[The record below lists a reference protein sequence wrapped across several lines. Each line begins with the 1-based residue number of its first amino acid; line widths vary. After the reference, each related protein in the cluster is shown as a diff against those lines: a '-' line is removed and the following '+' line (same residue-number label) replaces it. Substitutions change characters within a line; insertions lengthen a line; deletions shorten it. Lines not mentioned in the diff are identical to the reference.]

1 MSNNV
6 VLAEQPLVEQIE
18 RGASTALPKNLT
30 HRLGKLEDRHLLHGR
45 WLDCGCADGGY
56 TIAML
61 ERGASQVLGIDV
73 EADRLALAQRQ
84 LAPGSAAYA
93 GAVAEALP
101 FPDQSFDGVLLNEVL
116 EHVASEEQALRE
128 VLRVLRPGGH
138 LVLMSPNRWFP
149 FEQHG
154 LLIGQTRIDIPIPLL
169 PWLPAAL
176 ASPFM
181 RARNYWPWQLRQLV
195 ASAGFEIRECAWV
208 FPVFEKYRW
217 LPDWAIR
224 RYQDVLP
231 TLERLPLLR
240 RFGVSN
246 FILARRPYDDKMT
259 R

>member
-1 MSNNV
+1 MSDHMI
-6 VLAEQPLVEQIE
+6 LAEQPLVEQIE

-30 HRLGKLEDRHLLHGR
+30 HRLDKLDERYLINGR

-56 TIAML
+56 TVAML
-61 ERGASQVLGIDV
+61 ERGASHVIGIDI
-73 EADRLALAQRQ
+73 EADRLAQAQRRP
-84 LAPGSAAYA
+84 ARGDAGYA

-101 FPDQSFDGVLLNEVL
+101 FPNASFDGVLMNEVL
-116 EHVASEEQALRE
+116 EHVADEEQALRE

-154 LLIGQTRIDIPIPLL
+154 MRIDETKIDIPIPLL
-169 PWLPAAL
+169 PWLPARL

-181 RARNYWPWQLRQLV
+181 RARNYWPWQLCELV
-195 ASAGFEIRECAWV
+195 ERAGFELWECAWV

-217 LPDWAIR
+217 LPDSFIR
-224 RYQDVLP
+224 RYQGVLP
-231 TLERLPLLR
+231 TLERIPLLQ
-240 RFGVSN
+240 RFGVST
-246 FILARRPYDDKMT
+246 FIVARRP

>member
-6 VLAEQPLVEQIE
+6 IPAEQPLVEQIE
-18 RGASTALPKNLT
+18 RGASTALPRNLT
-30 HRLGKLEDRHLLHGR
+30 HRLDKLDERYLIRGR

-61 ERGASQVLGIDV
+61 ERGASQVIGVDV
-73 EADRLALAQRQ
+73 EADRLAKAQRRP
-84 LAPGSAAYA
+84 ARGDAGYA

-101 FPDQSFDGVLLNEVL
+101 FPDQSFDGVLMNEVL
-116 EHVASEEQALRE
+116 EHVANEAQALRE

-154 LLIGQTRIDIPIPLL
+154 MRIDETKIDIPIPLL
-169 PWLPAAL
+169 PWLPARI

-181 RARNYWPWQLRQLV
+181 RARNYWPWQLCELV
-195 ASAGFEIRECAWV
+195 TRAGFELWECEWV

-217 LPDWAIR
+217 LPDWVIR
-224 RYQDVLP
+224 YYQDVLP
-231 TLERLPLLR
+231 ALERIPLLR
-240 RFGVSN
+240 RFGVST
-246 FILARRPYDDKMT
+246 FVVARRPYDKVT